1 MELTHHTIEAAEAA
15 KEKAQ
20 RLLHEKLQS
29 ENVLQSNEIEA
40 NRLVGVVMFLS
51 GLVVLLIYGLCRAHV
66 FQLNTQQITPLVI
79 QVTLELMIPALLCRL
94 LAGRPKW
101 LKYVLVLE
109 FLVVLTRLD
118 CALSYNAVLVMA
130 IPTVLSCRYFSARFT
145 RVIAVISAVLFAVS
159 SFAGAWLDLGYLD
172 LNFYDPAPGT
182 VLHIG
187 KSGLKAA
194 VEAGGIDAAE
204 RTRQMMLFS
213 YLPKLLIFCVIAVVC
228 VKIAGKGKELV
239 LRQQQI
245 TLKNARIESELTL
258 ANNIQA
264 HMLPTIFP
272 PFPNQRE
279 VELYAA
285 MHPAKEVG
293 GDFYDFF
300 IVDEKNVAIVIA
312 DVSGKGIP
320 AALVMVIT
328 KTLIKN
334 EVSAGLSPAEAF
346 TKVNQM
352 LCEGNDDNMFVT
364 AWLGVIN
371 TETGVLTYV
380 NAGHNPPLVR
390 HGKEEFYFLKSR
402 PGLVLAGMSGLHY
415 RQYELQM
422 HPGDRVFLYT
432 DGIPEAADPANK
444 LYGNERLLQ
453 YLNRHADDS
462 LQSIICGLTADVHA
476 FAGEA
481 EQSDDMTMLMMDY
494 LSDRQEGKM
503 AEKKVSS
510 QMESLDDATEFIL
523 QALEKAGCPPKIQM
537 QVSLCVEELFTNVA
551 KYAYPGG
558 CGDVVFGIRCENGEM
573 TLRMADGGIPFDPLQ
588 QPDPDIT
595 LPAEQ
600 RRIGGLGI
608 LIVKKTMDEV
618 TYAYENDQNVLTMKK
633 RF

>member
-20 RLLHEKLQS
+20 RLLHENLKS

-51 GLVVLLIYGLCRAHV
+51 GLVVLLIFGLCKAHV
-66 FQLNTQQITPLVI
+66 FQLNTAQITPLII
-79 QVTLELMIPALLCRL
+79 QVTLELILPALLCKL

-118 CALSYNAVLVMA
+118 CVLSYNAVLVMA

-145 RVIAVISAVLFAVS
+145 CVIAVISAILFAVS
-159 SFAGAWLDLGYLD
+159 SFAGAWLDFGYLD

-182 VLHIG
+182 VLYIG
-187 KSGLKAA
+187 EGGLKAA
-194 VEAGGIDAAE
+194 VEAGGIDAVE

-213 YLPKLLIFCVIAVVC
+213 YLPKLIVFCVIAVVC

-245 TLKNARIESELTL
+245 TLKNASIESELTL

-264 HMLPTIFP
+264 HMLPSIFP
-272 PFPNQRE
+272 PFPDQNE
-279 VELYAA
+279 VDLYAA

-300 IVDEKNVAIVIA
+300 MLDDKRVAFVIA

-334 EVSAGLSPAEAF
+334 EMLAGLSPAEAF

-364 AWLGVIN
+364 AWLGVLN

-390 HGKEEFYFLKSR
+390 HSNEAFYFLKSR

-422 HPGDRVFLYT
+422 QPGDRIFLYT
-432 DGIPEAADPANK
+432 DGITEAANPANE
-444 LYGNERLLQ
+444 LYGNDRLLQ
-453 YLNRHADDS
+453 YLNRHAAEP
-462 LQSIICGLTADVHA
+462 LQSVVCGLTADVHA
-476 FAGEA
+476 FAGAA
-481 EQSDDMTMLMMDY
+481 EQSDDMTMLVMDY
-494 LSDRQEGKM
+494 ISGKKDAAM
-503 AEKKVSS
+503 TEKRFSS
-510 QMESLDDATEFIL
+510 QLSSLDEATDFIT
-523 QALEKAGCPPKIQM
+523 QELEKADCPPKIVM
-537 QVSLCVEELFTNVA
+537 QISLCIEELFTNVA
-551 KYAYPGG
+551 KFAYPGG
-558 CGDVVFGIRCENGEM
+558 CGDVVLGIRCENGEM
-573 TLRMADGGIPFDPLQ
+573 ILRMADSGIPFNPLQ

-595 LPAEQ
+595 LSAEQ
-600 RRIGGLGI
+600 RPIGGLGI

-618 TYAYENDQNVLTMKK
+618 TYAYENDQNILTMKK